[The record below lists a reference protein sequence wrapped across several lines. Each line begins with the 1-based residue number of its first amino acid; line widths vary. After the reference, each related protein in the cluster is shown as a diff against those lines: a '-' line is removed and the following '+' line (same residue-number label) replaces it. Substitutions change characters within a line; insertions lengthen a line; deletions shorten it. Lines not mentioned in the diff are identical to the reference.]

1 MSASGVSSQAFTGT
15 ISEGAGNDPTDEGSA
30 GAQPVGERQIA
41 FVDASALVA
50 LADAGDASHAAAVT
64 AYHELVAA
72 GYRFFTTD
80 FMIAEAFDLLR
91 HGPGVDVARSWLRAC
106 RIPICPVEERDIAQA
121 KQRVI
126 DDDRPDGLGLADAIS
141 LAVMDRL
148 GVNDLFAVDQSVL
161 NAMT

>member
-1 MSASGVSSQAFTGT
+1 MLTPGGSSQAVTGT
-15 ISEGAGNDPTDEGSA
+15 TSEGTGNDAFDQGSA
-30 GAQPVGERQIA
+30 GEQPGGERQVA

-50 LADAGDASHAAAVT
+50 LADAGDTSHAAAVA
-64 AYHELVAA
+64 AYRDLVAA

-91 HGPGVDVARSWLRAC
+91 HGMGVDVARNWLRAC
-106 RIPICPVEERDIAQA
+106 HIPICPVEERDIAQA

-126 DDDRPDGLGLADAIS
+126 DDLRPDGLGLADAIS

-148 GVNDLFAVDQSVL
+148 GINDVFAVDQTVL